1 MKNGTVWLIAVI
13 LGALISGGW
22 SSRAIAHSQVL
33 HLDQDGG
40 VFYKLVEQEV
50 TPTDTPF
57 ITQVETPPD
66 RVLPPVG
73 SNALLDLGAIVIV
86 MIIIG
91 GVLGV
96 RRRQKH

>member
-1 MKNGTVWLIAVI
+1 MIAVV
-13 LGALISGGW
+13 LGALISSGW
-22 SSRAIAHSQVL
+22 STRATAHSQDIYHDRDERAL
-33 HLDQDGG
+33 YH
-40 VFYKLVEQEV
+40 LVEQEV

-57 ITQVETPPD
+57 ITQVETPSD